1 MSPHVQGERQC
12 SRAAG
17 PQPELSRL
25 AGVGDAS
32 RMATYD
38 ELQLGE
44 CATFTKTLSETDIY
58 LFAGITGDMNP
69 AHVDAVSAAQGV
81 FKQRIAHGML
91 SASFIST
98 VIAMKLPGPG
108 TIYAGQNLQF
118 RGPVF
123 IGDTVTA
130 RVEVSEKIEAR
141 QWVKLK
147 TTVTNQD
154 GKLVVDGEATVI
166 PPK

>member
-1 MSPHVQGERQC
+1 
-12 SRAAG
+12 
-17 PQPELSRL
+17 
-25 AGVGDAS
+25 
-32 RMATYD
+32 MATYD
-38 ELQLGE
+38 ELQIGDS
-44 CATFTKTLSETDIY
+44 ASFTKTLSETDIY

-69 AHVDAVSAAQGV
+69 AHVDAVSAANGM

-98 VIAMKLPGPG
+98 VLAMHLPGPG
-108 TIYAGQNLQF
+108 TIYVGQNLQF

-130 RVEVSEKIEAR
+130 RVECAEKIEQRKWA
-141 QWVKLK
+141 KFK

-166 PPK
+166 PPAS

>member
-1 MSPHVQGERQC
+1 MLFPGVSP
-12 SRAAG
+12 SRM
-17 PQPELSRL
+17 LSP
-25 AGVGDAS
+25 
-32 RMATYD
+32 MATYD
-38 ELQLGE
+38 EIQLGDS
-44 CATFTKTLSETDIY
+44 ATFTKTLSETDIY

-69 AHVDAVSAAQGV
+69 AHVDAISAADGM

-91 SASFIST
+91 TASFIST

-118 RGPVF
+118 RAPVF

-130 RVEVSEKIEAR
+130 RIECSEKAEAR
-141 QWVKLK
+141 KWVKFK

>member
-1 MSPHVQGERQC
+1 MLGTMPKTFS
-12 SRAAG
+12 
-17 PQPELSRL
+17 
-25 AGVGDAS
+25 
-32 RMATYD
+32 
-38 ELQLGE
+38 ELQIGDS
-44 CATFTKTLSETDIY
+44 ATFTKTVSESDIY

-69 AHVDAVSAAQGV
+69 AHVDAVSAADGM

-98 VIAMKLPGPG
+98 VLAMQLPGPG

-130 RVEVSEKIEAR
+130 RVECSEKLDAR
-141 QWVKLK
+141 GWAKFK

-166 PPK
+166 PPKG